1 MKSFTIH
8 WLYIAVIQI
17 FFACLLLESAVYT
30 PLTDEQ
36 KKSSIMNSPTR
47 VIFSLAGKWEYS
59 FDGSEWNS
67 RVLPDIFYNT
77 KKVIFRKVVRIDNKL
92 MGDYVWHLY
101 FLGVCDEVE
110 VFWNEQFLGK
120 FVSEGSPLWVTIPR
134 KMVVSEQNELRLVVN
149 SSESLARLVKSQYQY
164 YRKIVTGIPWD
175 FFLVRTPQIWI
186 NYFTY
191 SLKFEGQSRV
201 NIFARLNINSFE
213 IEKIINR
220 SSTNVSMGKGLFNS
234 EAFIRMKETN
244 QIVAISGKQTFE
256 ISSFRNI
263 NQDMSMGVLNPMLWD
278 INNPK
283 LYELVLRIEHNGE
296 IIDEIVSDIGFTKWD
311 MVKTK
316 GGYEWLLNGKHFAL
330 KGVDFVDDYDYYNS
344 GNTFK
349 KFQQDLALVKSM
361 GGNAI
366 RFKFAPPNPIILKL
380 CNSYGIFVLV
390 DLPVYYIPDR
400 LIKRYDLFVRFQTI
414 ATNIAKYFNPNPS
427 FLGIGLGEGL
437 LEESPDIQDYFD
449 GLAKRLRQFD
459 RLFIYKTIMLSDRN
473 YTFQNFNFII
483 LKDNVKVQN
492 LSEIASSLA
501 FHVGYSAKPLIY
513 NFGTVINPNNRNGY
527 NDKLSLEYQAYSI
540 LQRYSLSE
548 NAGLWGAICW
558 NFTDYFT
565 ENPLTQTGQTNPFI
579 CYAGIIDITRQP
591 RLSYNTIKALF
602 NNEEPPVINPGS
614 VENIFPVAY
623 ILVGIVAAVI
633 LGLLLY
639 RSRRF
644 REYFV
649 RSAFRSYNF
658 FADLR
663 DRRIISGVQT
673 SFLGVV
679 FALIVGIYISTILN
693 YYKMDENFQL
703 ILSIIFPYVY
713 VRDWLYRVSWF
724 PEVAIFVF
732 SAIFYLKL
740 LLVALLLRLLAV
752 FVRNKIAFSDTF
764 KMVIWSCLP
773 LVLFLPVSIFINR
786 VFSISIFL
794 SHFFNL
800 FFVILL
806 LWCLLRI
813 LKSTWIVFDVS
824 SSKVVLWAIVII
836 AIVVFSIFTYYQY
849 TYNVFDY
856 IAYYLQM
863 S

>member
-1 MKSFTIH
+1 MKSSTVYFLFTF
-8 WLYIAVIQI
+8 VIQI
-17 FFACLLLESAVYT
+17 FFVCLPLESTVYT

-36 KKSSIMNSPTR
+36 KKLFIMNSPTR
-47 VIFSLAGKWEYS
+47 VVFSLAGNWEYS
-59 FDGSEWNS
+59 FDGNEWNS
-67 RVLPDIFYNT
+67 GILPDVFYNT
-77 KKVIFRKVVRIDNKL
+77 KKVIFRKVIRIDNKL

-101 FLGVCDEVE
+101 FLGISDEVE
-110 VFWNEQFLGK
+110 VFWNEQFLGR

-164 YRKIVTGIPWD
+164 YRKIVTGIHWD
-175 FFLVRTPQIWI
+175 FFLVRTSQIWI

-201 NIFARLNINSFE
+201 NVFTRLNVNSFE
-213 IEKIINR
+213 IEKILSK
-220 SSTNVSMGKGLFNS
+220 SSTNLSVNRGLFNS
-234 EAFIRMKETN
+234 EVFIRTKETN
-244 QIVAISGKQTFE
+244 QIVAIAGKQTFE

-263 NQDMSMGVLNPMLWD
+263 NQEVSMGVLNPVLWD
-278 INNPK
+278 INNPR
-283 LYELVLRIEHNGE
+283 LYELVLRIEYNGE
-296 IIDEIVSDIGFTKWD
+296 IIDEIVSDIAFIKWD
-311 MVKTK
+311 MSKIK
-316 GGYEWLLNGKHFAL
+316 GSYAWLLNGKPFVL

-349 KFQQDLALVKSM
+349 KFQQDLALIKSI

-366 RFKFAPPNPIILKL
+366 RFKFVPPNPIILKL

-390 DLPVYYIPDR
+390 DLPVYYVPEG

-437 LEESPDIQDYFD
+437 VEKSPDIQDYFD

-459 RLFIYKTIMLSDRN
+459 RLFIYKTIILSDRD
-473 YTFQNFNFII
+473 YTFRNFDFII
-483 LKDNVKVQN
+483 LKDNFRFQN
-492 LSEIASSLA
+492 LSEIASAIA
-501 FHVGYSAKPLIY
+501 FQVNYSGKPLVY

-540 LQRYSLSE
+540 LQRYNLSV
-548 NAGLWGAICW
+548 NAGLWGTICW
-558 NFTDYFT
+558 NFADYFT
-565 ENPLTQTGQTNPFI
+565 ENPLSRTGQINPFI
-579 CYAGIIDITRQP
+579 CYAGIVDISRQP

-623 ILVGIVAAVI
+623 ILVGIIAAFI

-673 SFLGVV
+673 FFLGTV
-679 FALIVGIYISTILN
+679 FTLIVGIYISTILN
-693 YYKMDENFQL
+693 YYKMDEGFQL
-703 ILSIIFPYVY
+703 ILSIILPYVY
-713 VRDWLYRVSWF
+713 IRDWLYRIAWL
-724 PEVAIFVF
+724 PELSIFAF
-732 SAIFYLKL
+732 SAVFYIKL
-740 LLVALLLRLLAV
+740 LLLALLLRLLSV

-786 VFSISIFL
+786 VFSISVFL
-794 SHFFNL
+794 SYFFNL
-800 FFVILL
+800 FFVALL
-806 LWCLLRI
+806 LWCFLRI

-824 SSKVVLWAIVII
+824 SSKVLLWAAVII
-836 AIVVFSIFTYYQY
+836 VVVFFIIFTYYQY
-849 TYNVFDY
+849 SYNVIDY
-856 IAYYLQM
+856 VSYYLKRF
-863 S
+863 

>member
-1 MKSFTIH
+1 MKSSTVYFLFTF
-8 WLYIAVIQI
+8 VIQI
-17 FFACLLLESAVYT
+17 FFVCLPLESTVYT

-36 KKSSIMNSPTR
+36 KKLFIMNSPTR
-47 VIFSLAGKWEYS
+47 VVFSLAGNWEYS
-59 FDGSEWNS
+59 FDGNEWNS
-67 RVLPDIFYNT
+67 GILPDVFYNT
-77 KKVIFRKVVRIDNKL
+77 KKVIFRKVIRIDNKL

-101 FLGVCDEVE
+101 FLGISDEVE
-110 VFWNEQFLGK
+110 VFWNEQFLGR

-164 YRKIVTGIPWD
+164 YRKIVTGIHWD
-175 FFLVRTPQIWI
+175 FFLVRTSQIWI

-201 NIFARLNINSFE
+201 NVFTRLNVNSFE
-213 IEKIINR
+213 IEKILSK
-220 SSTNVSMGKGLFNS
+220 SSTNLSVNRGLFNS
-234 EAFIRMKETN
+234 EVFIRTKETN
-244 QIVAISGKQTFE
+244 QIVAIAGKQTFE

-263 NQDMSMGVLNPMLWD
+263 NQEVSMGVLNPVLWD
-278 INNPK
+278 INNPR
-283 LYELVLRIEHNGE
+283 LYELVLRIEYNGE
-296 IIDEIVSDIGFTKWD
+296 IIDEIVSDIAFIKWD
-311 MVKTK
+311 MAKIK
-316 GGYEWLLNGKHFAL
+316 GSYGWLLNGKPFVL

-349 KFQQDLALVKSM
+349 KFQQDLALIKSI

-366 RFKFAPPNPIILKL
+366 RFKFVPPNPIILKL

-390 DLPVYYIPDR
+390 DLPVYYVPEG

-437 LEESPDIQDYFD
+437 VEKSPDIQDYFD

-459 RLFIYKTIMLSDRN
+459 RLFIYKTIILSDRD
-473 YTFQNFNFII
+473 YTFRNFDFII
-483 LKDNVKVQN
+483 LKDNFRFQN
-492 LSEIASSLA
+492 LSEIASAIA
-501 FHVGYSAKPLIY
+501 FQVNYSGKPLVY

-540 LQRYSLSE
+540 LQRYNLSV
-548 NAGLWGAICW
+548 NAGLWGTICW
-558 NFTDYFT
+558 NFADYFT
-565 ENPLTQTGQTNPFI
+565 ENPLSRTGQINPFI
-579 CYAGIIDITRQP
+579 CYAGIVDISRQP

-623 ILVGIVAAVI
+623 ILVGIIAAFI

-673 SFLGVV
+673 FFLGTV
-679 FALIVGIYISTILN
+679 FTLIVGIYISTILN
-693 YYKMDENFQL
+693 YYKMDEGFQL
-703 ILSIIFPYVY
+703 ILSIILPYVY
-713 VRDWLYRVSWF
+713 IRDWLYRIAWL
-724 PEVAIFVF
+724 PELSIFAF
-732 SAIFYLKL
+732 SAVFYIKL
-740 LLVALLLRLLAV
+740 LLLALLLRLLSV

-786 VFSISIFL
+786 VFSISVFL
-794 SHFFNL
+794 SYFFNL
-800 FFVILL
+800 FFVALL
-806 LWCLLRI
+806 LWCFLRI

-824 SSKVVLWAIVII
+824 SSKVLLWAAVII
-836 AIVVFSIFTYYQY
+836 VVVFFIIFTYYQY
-849 TYNVFDY
+849 SYNVIDY
-856 IAYYLQM
+856 VSYYLKRF
-863 S
+863 